1 MLFLDTCTVEA
12 YSQSDTASGTFT
24 ITLYPNAI
32 EGSAWADVTDFTCT
46 INMSGSHTNTN
57 STSGYSSGTQNMSGS
72 LGTSYIRTS
81 GSYNSYKQCFDFD
94 GQIPI
99 GVVGDAASNFG
110 NYIGCN
116 FWGLTLTPSVGYVNT
131 PYLEIDG
138 NNKNISIYKQK
149 SSILWYYSGTNYL
162 NVNPLLKFKYTYYT
176 ESSSVAPITVT
187 FNYSLHFDYYDIS
200 EETYQSAS
208 TPVSDKGTENAVEE
222 GNEIAEDTNT
232 KITDFFGSF
241 FDNLLHIFVPEDG
254 YFSEWFDKVNELLS
268 EKLGMLY
275 APFDLVISTL
285 QAIYSA
291 DSTETGIP
299 FPGIKWEDTW
309 LVEPFTFTF
318 ASLGDS
324 FDDLRDKVYFATD
337 TVLVLTFLMLLQ
349 SKVKLILEG
358 HE

>member
-12 YSQSDTASGTFT
+12 GNLSQTYSVSFTVNPSTQNVDNFVGGNSGYISNGSGSINGVVSNSYWVSDCQIHFSIPFSLVKTATDYSISDFSDSNYYAHYIYLNSISASTGTMSNIVLTDSSGKGLTTPSSFWARDAYGSGFSLRGATANNLDFLYYLEFDYTFT
-24 ITLYPNAI
+24 SSHHDSTGNVSSPDLNDTFNCTLNF
-32 EGSAWADVTDFTCT
+32 EVWSALWPVTAENVSD
-46 INMSGSHTNTN
+46 SVSD
-57 STSGYSSGTQNMSGS
+57 SGTQERLDS
-72 LGTSYIRTS
+72 L
-81 GSYNSYKQCFDFD
+81 ND
-94 GQIPI
+94 
-99 GVVGDAASNFG
+99 
-110 NYIGCN
+110 
-116 FWGLTLTPSVGYVNT
+116 
-131 PYLEIDG
+131 
-138 NNKNISIYKQK
+138 
-149 SSILWYYSGTNYL
+149 
-162 NVNPLLKFKYTYYT
+162 T
-176 ESSSVAPITVT
+176 E
-187 FNYSLHFDYYDIS
+187 
-200 EETYQSAS
+200 
-208 TPVSDKGTENAVEE
+208 
-222 GNEIAEDTNT
+222 EDTNT

-318 ASLGDS
+318 ASLGSS
-324 FDDLRDKVYFATD
+324 FDDFRDKVYFATD